1 MPRLADWKGKGKRDA
16 GEHVAPLSYYA
27 LLCVV
32 LREGGAL
39 EAPGSPSGGAPEVV
53 PRQRHHQFVGRAP
66 GGGGATT
73 GEGGG
78 DRGADH
84 LHPGQWTM

>member
-1 MPRLADWKGKGKRDA
+1 MKTQ
-16 GEHVAPLSYYA
+16 
-27 LLCVV
+27 
-32 LREGGAL
+32 

-78 DRGADH
+78 DRRISIRNQGH
-84 LHPGQWTM
+84 E